1 MGVFGPESEDYD
13 EHTETPSSC
22 YGCKQKMDR
31 MTGFVK
37 ENLKKKMFCSQICI
51 TIYIC
56 SIIIKYIDATFEC
69 FAAVE
74 ELR

>member
-37 ENLKKKMFCSQICI
+37 ENLKKKKFRHE
-51 TIYIC
+51 YINKHNNVLLFHYNNN
-56 SIIIKYIDATFEC
+56 IIGNT
-69 FAAVE
+69 
-74 ELR
+74 